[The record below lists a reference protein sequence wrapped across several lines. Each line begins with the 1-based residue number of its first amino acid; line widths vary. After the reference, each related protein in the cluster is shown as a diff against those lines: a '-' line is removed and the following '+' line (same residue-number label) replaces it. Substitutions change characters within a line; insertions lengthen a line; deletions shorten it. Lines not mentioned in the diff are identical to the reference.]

1 MTKKLLLFR
10 IIPIKIGGKILSAVV
25 KDFMSSVTFQY
36 AYPSIAVATINTA
49 IQINGFFIFTFSFFL
64 CEFSKFINLYLEIVI
79 VLKNITAMYIT
90 AKYTQ
95 VFIRLPPENTNSNLL
110 ISASNILATAIDINC
125 EPNTPNYNPN
135 CK

>member
-36 AYPSIAVATINTA
+36 AYPSITVATINTA
-49 IQINGFFIFTFSFFL
+49 IQINEFFIFTFSFFL

-79 VLKNITAMYIT
+79 VLKNITATYIT

-95 VFIRLPPENTNSNLL
+95 VFMHASFENTNSNLL
-110 ISASNILATAIDINC
+110 IFASNNLATAMDINC
-125 EPNTPNYNPN
+125 DANIPHYNSYY
-135 CK
+135 K